1 MLENK
6 YSLKNKVAVISGA
19 SGGMGVA
26 VAKRLL
32 RDGCHV
38 VTLSKYP
45 LNWDDMPQNS
55 DAHLMPLICDM
66 TDGQILS
73 EHIDK
78 IISTFGQ
85 VDYLINAASVIS
97 LTGTVDTSMKH
108 FDMMF
113 DVNMRGTYMISKM
126 LIPFLKQSDN
136 AHILNFS
143 PPLVMDAAYFHSHG
157 AYTMSK
163 YAMSMCALGMAHELY
178 SDGIA
183 VNCLWPRTLIHNDIL
198 QIDSDMVMPISESY
212 MRHPAIMADAAQM
225 ILSKPAPIC
234 TGTFMI
240 DDLVLQAH
248 GIRNFDIYAVQLGNV
263 LIENL
268 FLPRDL
274 PPPPHGVLVQS
285 FNFNIID
292 TKH

>member
-1 MLENK
+1 
-6 YSLKNKVAVISGA
+6 
-19 SGGMGVA
+19 
-26 VAKRLL
+26 
-32 RDGCHV
+32 
-38 VTLSKYP
+38 
-45 LNWDDMPQNS
+45 
-55 DAHLMPLICDM
+55 
-66 TDGQILS
+66 
-73 EHIDK
+73 
-78 IISTFGQ
+78 
-85 VDYLINAASVIS
+85 
-97 LTGTVDTSMKH
+97 
-108 FDMMF
+108 
-113 DVNMRGTYMISKM
+113 
-126 LIPFLKQSDN
+126 
-136 AHILNFS
+136 
-143 PPLVMDAAYFHSHG
+143 
-157 AYTMSK
+157 
-163 YAMSMCALGMAHELY
+163 MAHELY

-198 QIDSDMVMPISESY
+198 QIDSDTVMPISESY

-248 GIRNFDIYAVQLGNV
+248 GIRNFDIYAVQSGNV